1 MAYDIRVLSYISHH
15 HESPLTTPLP
25 LPRHPRAM
33 IPADLFYD
41 SLNLA
46 LQGLGISCIVGGV
59 GYITESQLTY
69 RHIVEWVDRLC
80 KGDGDTVLV
89 TILFLS
95 IASSWALP
103 PMITD

>member
-1 MAYDIRVLSYISHH
+1 MGSSIGVSYISHH
-15 HESPLTTPLP
+15 HKPPLTTLP
-25 LPRHPRAM
+25 PYRVIVVLM

-69 RHIVEWVDRLC
+69 HHIVEWVDRLC

-89 TILFLS
+89 TILFMS

-103 PMITD
+103 PMITN

>member
-1 MAYDIRVLSYISHH
+1 
-15 HESPLTTPLP
+15 
-25 LPRHPRAM
+25 M
-33 IPADLFYD
+33 IPTHPLFFD

-46 LQGLGISCIVGGV
+46 LQGLGISCIVGGI
-59 GYITESQLTY
+59 GYVTDSQLTY

-89 TILFLS
+89 TLLFLS

-103 PMITD
+103 FAITN